1 MAPEHA
7 EQGLPD
13 EVQLRSSSVAATSL
27 QLQKRFFET
36 GARRLCHIDVCSIMG
51 ADAYDRMPFV
61 ARALAENLL
70 RAGAPQEDILRT
82 LAQRSAPAGTIELP
96 LRIGRVILPDSSG
109 VPVLMDLAALRSAL
123 SRRGRSPEI
132 VRSQA
137 PITLIVDHSLQVDV
151 AGQSGAIAVNL
162 DHEYARNGERYRFL
176 KWAQQAFDGLEIYP
190 PGSGII
196 HQVHLERV
204 AMVACVEEGDDPAL
218 VYPDIVVGGDSHTP
232 MVNALGVVGWGVGGL
247 EAEMVALGEPYPLPN
262 PEFVGIELCG
272 ELPVGVSTT
281 DLALTITHLLRRHG
295 VIGAFVEF
303 FGPAAHAMSVPDR
316 ATLANMA
323 PEYGATTAFWPI
335 DEQTLAYLA
344 LTGRAPEHV
353 DLVRAHAQSAGLF
366 RHAGALEPH
375 YDRVIRIELGA
386 VSRSLAGPSKPHRLV
401 DVAGLAGAFAN
412 TLGRPIELKASTGI
426 ADGAIAIAAITSCT
440 NTANPVAMITA
451 GLIARNAAARGLRP
465 AAYVKTSL
473 APGSRAVTGYLERAG
488 LLQDL
493 EALGF
498 HVVGYGCTTC
508 GGKSGP
514 LTNDAVDAI
523 ADGRAMVAVLSGN
536 RNFDGR
542 IHRLISASFLAS
554 PGLVVAYA
562 LAGSVMG
569 DLDVDPIASD
579 CDGRDVYLR
588 DLWPDPTEVED
599 IARRVLTP
607 DLFGTES
614 LLDEASSARWRAVD
628 APTGALFDWDPTSS
642 YIVEPPFFEKKADG
656 FGTLNEVSG
665 ARVLGMFEDGLTTDH
680 VSPGGEIPHDS
691 PAGRY
696 LQAGGVAPV
705 QFNTYVGRRGN
716 HHVMVR
722 GTYAN
727 LRLRNLLVPECE
739 GWWTR
744 RFPDGEVVS
753 FFDAANDYK
762 AKGVPLIVLAGR
774 DFGSGSSRDWAAK
787 GPALLGIGAVIAQS
801 FERIHRS
808 NLIGLGILPLL
819 FADGQSVESLGL
831 RGDELFSFT
840 GIQSALASQGFIE
853 ANARGADGTIEFQIM
868 IDTRTK
874 AEVNMLL
881 ASGVFRAALARLA

>member
-1 MAPEHA
+1 MEEILPQPE
-7 EQGLPD
+7 
-13 EVQLRSSSVAATSL
+13 
-27 QLQKRFFET
+27 RFFES
-36 GARRLCHIDVCSIMG
+36 GARRLRHIDVRSIIG
-51 ADAYDRMPFV
+51 ANVYDKMPFV
-61 ARALAENLL
+61 ARVLAENLL
-70 RAGAPQEDILRT
+70 RSGARKDDVVRT
-82 LAQRSAPAGTIELP
+82 LAQRSALAGTVELP

-123 SRRGRSPEI
+123 SRRGVSPEI

-137 PITLIVDHSLQVDV
+137 PITLVVDHSLQVDV
-151 AGQSGAIAVNL
+151 AGRPGAIADNL

-176 KWAQQAFDGLEIYP
+176 KWAQQAFEGLEIYP

-204 AMVACVEEGDDPAL
+204 AKVACVEEGDDAGL
-218 VYPDIVVGGDSHTP
+218 VYPDTVVGGDSHTP

-262 PEFVGIELCG
+262 PEFVGVELSG
-272 ELPVGVSTT
+272 ALPVGVSTT
-281 DLALTITHLLRRHG
+281 DLALTIVHELRQQG
-295 VIGAFVEF
+295 VIGAFIEF
-303 FGPAAHAMSVPDR
+303 FGPAAHAMSAPDR

-366 RHAGALEPH
+366 RHADAMEPH
-375 YDRVIRIELGA
+375 YDRVVRIDLGA
-386 VSRSLAGPSKPHRLV
+386 TSRSLAGPSKPHRLV
-401 DVAGLAGAFAN
+401 DLAGLAGAFAN
-412 TLGRPIELKASTGI
+412 KLGRPIEPKAPEGI
-426 ADGAIAIAAITSCT
+426 ADGAVAIAAITSCT

-451 GLIARNAAARGLRP
+451 GLLARNAAARGLRP

-473 APGSRAVTGYLERAG
+473 APGSRAVTSYLEKAG
-488 LLQDL
+488 LLQSL

-514 LTNDAVDAI
+514 LAADAAAAI

-554 PGLVVAYA
+554 PALVVAYA
-562 LAGSVMG
+562 LAGSVTR
-569 DLDVDPIASD
+569 DLNIEPVA
-579 CDGRDVYLR
+579 CDAAGRNVYLH
-588 DLWPDPTEVED
+588 DLWPDQAEVEA
-599 IARRVLTP
+599 IARSVLTP
-607 DLFGTES
+607 DLFGAES
-614 LLDEASSARWRAVD
+614 LLDEASAARWRAVD
-628 APTGALFDWDPTSS
+628 APAGALFHWDPASS
-642 YIVEPPFFEKKADG
+642 YIVEPPFFEAEADG
-656 FGTLNEVSG
+656 FGTMTEVAG
-665 ARVLGMFEDGLTTDH
+665 ARVLGLFEDGLTTDH

-691 PAGRY
+691 PAGAY
-696 LQAGGVAPV
+696 LQAGGVAPA

-716 HHVMVR
+716 HHVMAR

-727 LRLRNLLVPECE
+727 LRIRNLLVPERE

-744 RFPDGEVVS
+744 RFPEGDVVS
-753 FFDAANDYK
+753 CFDAACEYK
-762 AKGVPLIVLAGR
+762 ARGVPLIVLAGR

-787 GPALLGIGAVIAQS
+787 GPALLGIGAVVAQS

-819 FADGQSVESLGL
+819 FAEGQSVESLGL

-840 GIQSALASQGFIE
+840 GIQSALASQGFME
-853 ANARGADGTIEFQIM
+853 ATARGAGEDIRFQLR
-868 IDTRTK
+868 IDARTQ
-874 AEVNMLL
+874 AEVNLL
-881 ASGVFRAALARLA
+881 LKGGIFRATLARLA

>member
-1 MAPEHA
+1 ME
-7 EQGLPD
+7 D
-13 EVQLRSSSVAATSL
+13 VAHEP
-27 QLQKRFFET
+27 QKRSFET
-36 GARRLCHIDVCSIMG
+36 GARRLCHIDVRSIIG

-61 ARALAENLL
+61 ARTLAENLL
-70 RAGAPQEDILRT
+70 RSGAPLDDVVRT
-82 LAQRSAPAGTIELP
+82 LAQRSEPAGTIELP
-96 LRIGRVILPDSSG
+96 LRINRVILPDSSG

-123 SRRGRSPEI
+123 SRRGRSPET
-132 VRSQA
+132 VRSQV
-137 PITLIVDHSLQVDV
+137 PITLVVDHSLQVDL
-151 AGQSGAIAVNL
+151 AGAPEALAKNL
-162 DHEYARNGERYRFL
+162 DHEYARNAERYRFL

-204 AMVACVEEGDDPAL
+204 AMIACVDEGHAPPL
-218 VYPDIVVGGDSHTP
+218 VYPDTVIGGDSHTP

-247 EAEMVALGEPYPLPN
+247 EVEMVALGEPYPLPN
-262 PEFVGIELCG
+262 PEFVGVELRG
-272 ELPVGVSTT
+272 ALHVGVSTT
-281 DLALTITHLLRRHG
+281 DLALTVAHLLRRHG

-303 FGPAAHAMSVPDR
+303 FGSAALAMSAPDR

-335 DEQTLAYLA
+335 DEQTLSYLA
-344 LTGRAPEHV
+344 LTGRTAEHV
-353 DLVRAHAQSAGLF
+353 DLIRAHAQSAGLF
-366 RHAGALEPH
+366 RYFGAADPH
-375 YDRVIRIELGA
+375 YDRVVSIDLGA
-386 VSRSLAGPSKPHRLV
+386 VTRSLAGPSKPHQLV
-401 DVAGLAGAFAN
+401 DLTDLAGAFAGKLN
-412 TLGRPIELKASTGI
+412 RPVEQMSEGI
-426 ADGAIAIAAITSCT
+426 SDGAVAIAAITSCT

-451 GLIARNAAARGLRP
+451 GLVARNAAARGLRP
-465 AAYVKTSL
+465 PAYVKTSL

-607 DLFGTES
+607 DLFGAES
-614 LLDEASSARWRAVD
+614 LLDEASSARWRAVY

-642 YIVEPPFFEKKADG
+642 YIVEPPFFEATADG

-727 LRLRNLLVPECE
+727 LRLRNLLVPERE

-831 RGDELFSFT
+831 RGNELFSFT

-853 ANARGADGTIEFQIM
+853 ANARGADGTIYFQIM